1 MATETKKDRKK
12 SKSKDGNFL
21 TSMMDGTRTYIGEV
35 RSELKKVSWPE
46 RPDVIRLT
54 RIVLI
59 VTIISGLVLGLMSF
73 GFSQLIKFGI
83 VGGTNNW
90 IIFVVIFIALIGGAI
105 YMFQRENQKT
115 GY

>member
-46 RPDVIRLT
+46 RPGCHSSNADCADCHHYIWVGIGSDEFWFFSTYQIRY
-54 RIVLI
+54 RRR
-59 VTIISGLVLGLMSF
+59 
-73 GFSQLIKFGI
+73 
-83 VGGTNNW
+83 
-90 IIFVVIFIALIGGAI
+90 
-105 YMFQRENQKT
+105 YE
-115 GY
+115 